1 MAKAE
6 IGCSPSLL
14 NLPTSALEAIACA
27 LSGNAKK
34 PLRATCRE
42 LRAAANETTDFLRID
57 VSKKQAASGFEPIP
71 PTMLESLQIIQV
83 DIPWHYNDVSLP
95 TSQELAALNIQGVR
109 KTCNLHVAVSVDST
123 CEEQTRLASVH
134 FALLV
139 DGLRTAG
146 IWDRVRELHCSCER
160 WLGPEISF
168 GPKVRVRAHLR
179 LSERNVRLNKKL
191 LRATLSQPNLTELT
205 IADMLPQDLDAD
217 LVRMLAERG
226 SSLRRLTLRACVLT
240 EHDPDVPLI
249 FDLRPLARWPL
260 ERLEHLAVDSAYEG
274 LVAVD
279 GLAEL
284 LSPER
289 LPRLRSLVLSGLSLV
304 PFSTLACP
312 NHLRYLPHGCAD
324 RPRTF
329 TTLRFPAVP
338 SAFPTFGGL
347 TTLEL
352 SASHLGNLA
361 NLPALPGL
369 ERLVL
374 RALARRSI
382 KAYPAQL
389 AGHEIAQ
396 LPRLREL
403 VLDCVECPHGLQSDS
418 LEHLEVV
425 NSCLQNLFDLI
436 GPSCPPRLA
445 SILVRQRTH
454 GRGHLVD
461 TDMARMYFGLMMIS
475 QLEGSCLPKGVPSD
489 GRRGLQPS
497 GQDMSSMASRGLLVS
512 TKGGAW
518 QFRDPQAEFSG
529 TQVQLAYVCSLEC
542 AADFSF
548 SLLRQ
553 S

>member
-1 MAKAE
+1 MAE
-6 IGCSPSLL
+6 IGCSLSLL
-14 NLPTSALEAIACA
+14 SLPTSALEAIACA
-27 LSGNAKK
+27 LTGNAKK

-42 LRAAANETTDFLRID
+42 LRAAANVTTNFLSID
-57 VSKKQAASGFEPIP
+57 VSSKQAASGFQPIP
-71 PTMLESLQIIQV
+71 STILESLQIIQL
-83 DIPWHYNDVSLP
+83 DIPWHCSDVSLP
-95 TSQELAALNIQGVR
+95 TSHELGALNIQGVR
-109 KTCNLHVAVSVDST
+109 ESCDLHVAVSVDST
-123 CEEQTRLASVH
+123 SEEQTRLASVH
-134 FALLV
+134 FAMLV
-139 DGLRTAG
+139 DGLRMAG
-146 IWDRVRELHCSCER
+146 VWDRVRELHCSCER

-179 LSERNVRLNKKL
+179 LSERNTRLNRKL

-205 IADMLPQDLDAD
+205 IADMLPHDLDAD
-217 LVRMLAERG
+217 LVRMLAERR
-226 SSLRRLTLRACVLT
+226 SSLRRLTLRACDLT

-249 FDLRPLARWPL
+249 FDLRPLAQANL

-279 GLAEL
+279 GLATL
-284 LSPER
+284 LLPER
-289 LPRLRSLVLSGLSLV
+289 LPRLRSLGLSGLSLV

-312 NHLRYLPHGCAD
+312 DHLRYLPRGCAD
-324 RPRTF
+324 RPHTF
-329 TTLRFPAVP
+329 TMLRLPAVP
-338 SAFPTFGGL
+338 AAFPAFGGL

-436 GPSCPPRLA
+436 GPRCPPRLA
-445 SILVRQRTH
+445 SILVRQRSH
-454 GRGHLVD
+454 ARGQSADADV
-461 TDMARMYFGLMMIS
+461 ARMYLGLMMIS
-475 QLEGSCLPKGVPSD
+475 QLEGSCLPKGVPSI
-489 GRRGLQPS
+489 GRRGMQSS
-497 GQDMSSMASRGLLVS
+497 GQDMGNIASRGLLVS

-518 QFRDPQAEFSG
+518 QFRDPQPEFSG
-529 TQVQLAYVCSLEC
+529 TQVQLADGCSLEC
-542 AADFSF
+542 AANFSF